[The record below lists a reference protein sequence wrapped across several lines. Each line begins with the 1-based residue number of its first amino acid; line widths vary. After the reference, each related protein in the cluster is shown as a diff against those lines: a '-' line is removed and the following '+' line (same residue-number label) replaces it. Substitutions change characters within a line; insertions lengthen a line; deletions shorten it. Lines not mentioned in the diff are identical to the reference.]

1 MKKTMKIINFFRKTT
16 LLLFFTIFF
25 MTQLNAEK
33 YAGEIFKMGASVRN
47 MALGRSGLTD
57 LESSSKAYWNASLL
71 AIQKNYQFEL
81 MHAEE
86 YSGNLQYDIFSSNIG
101 NQNNIGFVITRI
113 GIDDIHL
120 TKVIN
125 PDSIPSNDNRPFS
138 YKTINN
144 ADYIAYFGIGR
155 SINQHFLIGISPKIL
170 FRNIAEESAY
180 GFGADLSATYLHSE
194 KFRIAGRLRD
204 FFSTQIFYE
213 NGTHQTVNPGLDL
226 ETFYSLNIPKIN
238 KNINLFI
245 NTEINSE
252 SMKESATTSL
262 GILSF
267 DWHVGAEI
275 EAFNNVNLYTGYDID
290 KINAG
295 ISVNI
300 KKFVLNYAFEK
311 NTELDNSHRISV
323 GLNL

>member
-1 MKKTMKIINFFRKTT
+1 MKKMINFIGFFSKSSLLILMT
-16 LLLFFTIFF
+16 LLVFS
-25 MTQLNAEK
+25 QLNAEK

-47 MALGRSGLTD
+47 MALGRTGLTD
-57 LESSSKAYWNASLL
+57 IETTSKAYWNASLL
-71 AIQKNYQFEL
+71 AIQDNHQFEI

-86 YSGNLQYDIFSSNIG
+86 YNGNLQYDIFSGNIG
-101 NQNNIGFVITRI
+101 NKNNIGFMITRI

-120 TKVIN
+120 TKVNN

-144 ADYIAYFGIGR
+144 ADYIAYFGLGR
-155 SINQHFLIGISPKIL
+155 AINENLLVGISPKFV

-180 GFGADLSATYLHSE
+180 GFGADLSATFLFNE
-194 KFRIAGRLRD
+194 DFRIAGRLRD
-204 FFSTQIFYE
+204 FFSTQLFYK
-213 NGTHQTVNPGLDL
+213 NGSHQSVNPGLDI
-226 ETFYSLNIPKIN
+226 ESYYSMNIPKID
-238 KNINLFI
+238 KKINIFI

-262 GILSF
+262 GLLSF

-275 EAFNNVNLYTGYDID
+275 EAFKNISLYTGYDID
-290 KINAG
+290 KLNAG
-295 ISVNI
+295 LSVNI

-311 NTELDNSHRISV
+311 NTDLDNSHRISV